1 MLSYS
6 PFLVGSRFRVV
17 PPGTPPSD
25 DGRLDLVVPRGAF
38 GSGEHETTVSCL
50 EMLEGLGD
58 LRGARVLDLGSGTG
72 ILAIAALALGAGW
85 AVLVDN
91 DPRAVE
97 AARLHCA
104 HNGVGDRV
112 AIVHGELKDVREA
125 DFDLLLANIY
135 GDILLRVAPDL
146 VARAGRGARLVLSG
160 ILWEHNWDI
169 RQCYARLGCELKSN
183 RFLDEYSTL
192 LLRHPG

>member
-1 MLSYS
+1 VLSYS

-58 LRGARVLDLGSGTG
+58 LRGARALDLGSGTG
-72 ILAIAALALGAGW
+72 ILAIAALALGAGR

-91 DPRAVE
+91 DPRTVE
-97 AARLHCA
+97 AARPHCA

-112 AIVHGELKDVREA
+112 EIVHGELRDVRET

-135 GDILLRVAPDL
+135 GDILLRLAPEL
-146 VARAGRGARLVLSG
+146 VARAGRGARL
-160 ILWEHNWDI
+160 E
-169 RQCYARLGCELKSN
+169 CELKGN